1 MSYFDDASLVM
12 IPSGYK
18 DQKVYSVKP
27 IDGSGDLTFS
37 RASSATRVNSSGL
50 VEKVRTN
57 ESLYSEDYTNAYWT
71 KGFVNLSAN
80 SIANPVNGASTATT
94 ITPNTST
101 GSHYLRSTS
110 LAMSANTEVS
120 QSIYAKANGY
130 NYVMLEGYDGSNN
143 PKIIFNLSDGSF
155 STISASGNPVGSVE
169 ALANGWYHL
178 KMTWKTQA
186 GSPNVF
192 QYYFV
197 YDNGSGTSYAGDGTS
212 GAYFF
217 GAQLEYGVP
226 TDYIATTSSAVSV
239 GPVSGLPRLDYSG
252 GASCPSL
259 LLEPQR
265 TNAITF
271 SESFDNAAWTK
282 VRSSITANNTT
293 SPAGYSDA
301 DLLVPDTSSND
312 HFTLRSATA
321 STAQSFSV
329 FAKAGG
335 YNYIFLGADNLNI
348 SGVYF
353 NLTNGTISQNTSTLT
368 AKIEDYGNGWY
379 RCAVS
384 SASWPAAFALIA
396 TSANGT
402 EIIHTGDGTSGV
414 YIWGA
419 QLEAGAYATSYI
431 PTLST
436 AVTRVV
442 DLAQKT
448 GASAIIGQTEGSIY
462 WEIDVKEKTATGS
475 DDLLNLDNGGFGDTI
490 YLYKVADGRIA
501 CDIFDNSVA
510 QASFILPEASW
521 SVGVVKMALGY
532 ANNNCAFFVNGTQ
545 VGTTDTSCTIPTMTR
560 IQLGNTGVGP
570 SFNRTKQVLLFTTRL
585 SNADLA
591 TLTA

>member
-37 RASSATRVNSSGL
+37 RASNATRVNSSGL

-57 ESLYSEDYTNAYWT
+57 LYLYSEQLDNAIWSKA
-71 KGFVNLSAN
+71 KGSITAN
-80 SIANPVNGASTATT
+80 ATT
-94 ITPNTST
+94 APDGTITADAFTEDTTT
-101 GSHYLRSTS
+101 GTHDVRQSLSSTS
-110 LAMSANTEVS
+110 GIPYFF
-120 QSIYAKANGY
+120 SIYVKANGRTNLDVY
-130 NYVMLEGYDGSNN
+130 IGGANVSAN
-143 PKIIFNLSDGSF
+143 FNLVSGTVTGGNAPIRTIVSAGNDWWRVGVGCVALT
-155 STISASGNPVGSVE
+155 STTTAIWILN
-169 ALANGWYHL
+169 
-178 KMTWKTQA
+178 
-186 GSPNVF
+186 
-192 QYYFV
+192 
-197 YDNGSGTSYAGDGTS
+197 NGSTQSYTGDGVS
-212 GAYFF
+212 GMYYW
-217 GAQLEYGVP
+217 GAQAETGDIA
-226 TDYIATTSSAVSV
+226 TDYIATTTTAVSV

-368 AKIEDYGNGWY
+368 AKIDDYGNGWY